1 MRVLGIS
8 EKGFFIGAILS
19 KWNGKF
25 VIGLTGNIATGKSV
39 VRKMLE
45 HLGAYGIDAD
55 ALAHRVIAKGAP
67 GYLPVLSTFG
77 NWMLNEYAEIDRQKL
92 GRLVFS
98 DPDAL
103 KLLEGIIH
111 PFVDQAIDLIIQR
124 ARQGTIVIEAIKLL
138 ETDLAGACDSIWV
151 TYSPEKLQLYRLMTK
166 RNMSEE
172 TAMKR
177 IRLQSSQ
184 DEKIGRADYVIR
196 NGDSFEETWRQVQ
209 AAWTSISPVSDKV
222 PFPVHKPALGELS
235 VLRGRPSDSHSIAA
249 LITRLSN
256 GKLHLTSADVMAAFG
271 EKAFLLL
278 KAGRHLVGLAAWQ
291 VENLV
296 ARTTEIY
303 VDPLIS
309 LPEALRT
316 LIVEVESTSQD
327 LQCEASLL
335 FLPSQLAGHTG
346 IWKELGYEQRQPQSL
361 GIQAWQDA
369 AKESMPANT
378 SLFFKQLRRDR
389 VLHPI

>member
-1 MRVLGIS
+1 M
-8 EKGFFIGAILS
+8 S
-19 KWNGKF
+19 KWAGKY

-77 NWMLNEYAEIDRQKL
+77 SWVLNDSSEIDRQKL

-103 KLLEGIIH
+103 VQLENIIH
-111 PFVDQAIDLIIQR
+111 PFVNQAIDLIVSR
-124 ARQGTIVIEAIKLL
+124 ARQRTIVIEAIKLL
-138 ETDLAGACDSIWV
+138 ETDLAQACDTLWV
-151 TYSPEKLQLYRLMTK
+151 TYSPKKIQLVRLMEK
-166 RNMSEE
+166 R
-172 TAMKR
+172 AMPEAEALRR
-177 IRLQSSQ
+177 IQVQSPQQ
-184 DEKIGRADYVIR
+184 DKLAKATVIIQ
-196 NGDSFEETWRQVQ
+196 NVGSYEDTWQQVQ
-209 AAWTSISPVSDKV
+209 AAWKVISPILDTV
-222 PFPVHKPALGELS
+222 PTRIQRSAHSEL
-235 VLRGRPSDSHSIAA
+235 VVRRGRPGDSQSIAA

-256 GKLHLTSADVMAAFG
+256 GINPQTVADTMAAFG

-278 KAGRHLVGLAAWQ
+278 KKDHNLVGLAAWQ

-296 ARTTEIY
+296 ARTTDIY
-303 VDPLIS
+303 VDIDIA
-309 LPEALRT
+309 LPNALKVLMDEMERA
-316 LIVEVESTSQD
+316 SQD

-335 FLPSQLAGHTG
+335 FLPPVLAGQSA
-346 IWKELGYEQRQPQSL
+346 IWQELGYELRTPGSL

-369 AKESMPANT
+369 VKESMPANT
-378 SLFFKQLRRDR
+378 TLFFKQLRQDR
-389 VLHPI
+389 ILRPI

>member
-1 MRVLGIS
+1 M
-8 EKGFFIGAILS
+8 S
-19 KWNGKF
+19 KWAGKY

-77 NWMLNEYAEIDRQKL
+77 SWVLNDSSEIDRQKL

-103 KLLEGIIH
+103 VQLENIIH
-111 PFVDQAIDLIIQR
+111 PFVNQAIDLIVSR
-124 ARQGTIVIEAIKLL
+124 ARQRTIVIEAIKLL
-138 ETDLAGACDSIWV
+138 ETDLAQACDTLWV
-151 TYSPEKLQLYRLMTK
+151 TYSPKKIQLVRLMEK
-166 RNMSEE
+166 R
-172 TAMKR
+172 AMPEAEALRR
-177 IRLQSSQ
+177 IQVQSPQQ
-184 DEKIGRADYVIR
+184 DKLAKATVIIQ
-196 NGDSFEETWRQVQ
+196 NVGSYEDTWQQVQ
-209 AAWTSISPVSDKV
+209 AAWKVISPILDTV
-222 PFPVHKPALGELS
+222 PTRIQRSAHSEL
-235 VLRGRPSDSHSIAA
+235 VVRRGRPGDSQSIAA

-256 GKLHLTSADVMAAFG
+256 GINPHTAEDTMAAFG

-278 KAGRHLVGLAAWQ
+278 KKDHNLVGLAAWQ

-296 ARTTEIY
+296 ARTTDIY
-303 VDPLIS
+303 VDIDIA
-309 LPEALRT
+309 LPNALKVLMDEMERA
-316 LIVEVESTSQD
+316 SQD

-335 FLPSQLAGHTG
+335 FLPPILAGHSA
-346 IWKELGYEQRQPQSL
+346 IWQELGYELRTPGSL

-369 AKESMPANT
+369 VKESMPANT
-378 SLFFKQLRRDR
+378 TLFFKQLRQDR
-389 VLHPI
+389 ILRPI

>member
-1 MRVLGIS
+1 M
-8 EKGFFIGAILS
+8 S
-19 KWNGKF
+19 KWAGKY

-77 NWMLNEYAEIDRQKL
+77 SWVLNDSSEIDRQKL

-103 KLLEGIIH
+103 VQLENIIH
-111 PFVDQAIDLIIQR
+111 PFVNQAIDLIVSR
-124 ARQGTIVIEAIKLL
+124 ARQRTIVIEAIKLL
-138 ETDLAGACDSIWV
+138 ETDLAQACDTLWV
-151 TYSPEKLQLYRLMTK
+151 TYSPKKIQLVRLMEK
-166 RNMSEE
+166 R
-172 TAMKR
+172 AMPEAEALRR
-177 IRLQSSQ
+177 IQVQSPQQ
-184 DEKIGRADYVIR
+184 DKLAKATVIIQ
-196 NGDSFEETWRQVQ
+196 NVGSYEDTWQQVQ
-209 AAWTSISPVSDKV
+209 AAWKVISPILDTV
-222 PFPVHKPALGELS
+222 PTRIQRSAHSEL
-235 VLRGRPSDSHSIAA
+235 VVRRGRPGDSQSIAA

-256 GKLHLTSADVMAAFG
+256 GINPHTAEDTMAAFG

-278 KAGRHLVGLAAWQ
+278 KKDHNLVGLAAWQ

-296 ARTTEIY
+296 ARTTDIY
-303 VDPLIS
+303 VDIDIA
-309 LPEALRT
+309 LPNALKVLMDEMERA
-316 LIVEVESTSQD
+316 SQD

-335 FLPSQLAGHTG
+335 FLPPVLAGQSA
-346 IWKELGYEQRQPQSL
+346 IWQELGYELRTPGSL

-369 AKESMPANT
+369 VKESMPANT
-378 SLFFKQLRRDR
+378 TLFFKQLRQDR
-389 VLHPI
+389 ILRPI

>member
-1 MRVLGIS
+1 
-8 EKGFFIGAILS
+8 
-19 KWNGKF
+19 
-25 VIGLTGNIATGKSV
+25 

-77 NWMLNEYAEIDRQKL
+77 RWVLNENSEIDRQKL

-98 DPDAL
+98 DPEGL
-103 KLLEGIIH
+103 TQLEGIIH
-111 PFVDQAIDLIIQR
+111 PFVNQAIDLIVQR
-124 ARQGTIVIEAIKLL
+124 ARQHTIVIEAIKLL
-138 ETDLAGACDSIWV
+138 ETNLAGACDTLWT
-151 TYSPEKLQLYRLMTK
+151 TYAPEKTQLARLMSK
-166 RNMSEE
+166 RGMPEAE
-172 TAMKR
+172 ALRR
-177 IRLQSSQ
+177 IRMQPSQ
-184 DEKIGRADYVIR
+184 EEKMAKATVVIQ
-196 NGDSFEETWRQVQ
+196 NVGSFEDTWRQVQ
-209 AAWTSISPVSDKV
+209 AAWKVISPITDTT
-222 PFPVHKPALGELS
+222 PIPVRKPTAQS
-235 VLRGRPSDSHSIAA
+235 VFSVHRGRPSDSQAIAV

-256 GKLHLTSADVMAAFG
+256 GVNPQTSEDVMAAFG

-278 KAGRHLVGLAAWQ
+278 KADKQLVGLVAWQ

-296 ARTTEIY
+296 ARTTDIY
-303 VDPLIS
+303 VDANIS
-309 LPEALRT
+309 LPQALKV
-316 LIVEVESTSQD
+316 LIIEMENASQD

-335 FLPSQLAGHTG
+335 FLSPQLSGQAG
-346 IWKELGYEQRQPQSL
+346 IWKELGYDHRPPQSL

-378 SLFFKQLRRDR
+378 NLFFKQLRQDR